1 VILGCDT
8 IGETIRTL
16 RKQRGM
22 TLQELTDRSGVA
34 MSSIV
39 TIEAGRRKAGGTI
52 DTLLRLLGALGMEC
66 VIRPTAAG
74 ETVIRIATEKGFASR
89 RAWTDPNIPGL
100 AVAVAWCGD
109 GQGTYTVTHVPSGRR
124 LVPRDFV
131 RREDAIMCMRWLG
144 QEVAERGLSWDVPPD
159 HIRDKPALETIR
171 RQAAKAF
178 GGDTDA

>member
-1 VILGCDT
+1 MIINVDT
-8 IGETIRTL
+8 IGETIREL
-16 RKQRGM
+16 RTERGM
-22 TLQELTDRSGVA
+22 SQDQLAEVSGISRGA
-34 MSSIV
+34 IHSL
-39 TIEAGRRKAGGTI
+39 EADKRKGGGRV
-52 DTLLRLLGALGMEC
+52 DTVLGLLSALGMEC

-131 RREDAIMCMRWLG
+131 RREDAIVCMRWLG

-171 RQAAKAF
+171 RQGAKIF
-178 GGDTDA
+178 GEGEA